1 MQPFPEQPFGQL
13 GVTAARSDEVGER
26 AEDPPPVQA
35 SLEQRLRAGRET
47 DVFAIELG
55 ERVPTRL
62 ELRQRGL
69 RLAASGPGT
78 HLLLLQRRAVPRA
91 GLQPFDC
98 PNAGMR

>member
-13 GVTAARSDEVGER
+13 GVAAARSDEVGER

-55 ERVPTRL
+55 
-62 ELRQRGL
+62 Q
-69 RLAASGPGT
+69 
-78 HLLLLQRRAVPRA
+78 HLTEHPSLA
-91 GLQPFDC
+91 GLLFAHGDHEEQTRRRQPVGQE
-98 PNAGMR
+98 PE